1 MWERNVQLHDG
12 RYVSLGTDDK
22 VEFNKA
28 VAFIKAT
35 LPSSPEDG
43 MRKSQLMERRTR
55 PDEEITARTL
65 DRALAWLVKQ
75 GDVGEKQLMD
85 QRGKPKVYWLAYKP
99 P

>member
-1 MWERNVQLHDG
+1 VWERNVQLHDG

-43 MRKSQLMERRTR
+43 MRKSQLMERRTG